1 MELKTEEMLKIEGGG
16 IASPM
21 INALTKAVTALYDLG
36 KGFGSAL
43 RRAISGKYC
52 PVRENML

>member
-1 MELKTEEMLKIEGGG
+1 MLQIEGGG
-16 IASPM
+16 IESHI

-52 PVRENML
+52 PVR

>member
-1 MELKTEEMLKIEGGG
+1 MKLKTEGMLKIEGVG
-16 IASPM
+16 ISSPM

-43 RRAISGKYC
+43 RRAISGNYC
-52 PVRENML
+52 PVR

>member
-21 INALTKAVTALYDLG
+21 INALTKAVIALYDLG

-52 PVRENML
+52 PVR

>member
-16 IASPM
+16 ITSSM
-21 INALTKAVTALYDLG
+21 INALTKAVTGLYDLG

-43 RRAISGKYC
+43 RRAIS
-52 PVRENML
+52 